1 MHIQKINNQTFT
13 SGTAVSKERG
23 GNRRANIDEF
33 IVLSDKDLKK
43 FAYHKAC
50 VQTDEKKHNNIN
62 NAIILSLPVVAA
74 VRDSLLTRGN
84 SVKVLGKQIKSG
96 PAARALT
103 GAKTLCKW
111 YGALAIATGVIA
123 GTDKLEKSSSKVRQ
137 FVKDQPFTA
146 IAAQLV
152 TALALCAGAEK
163 VLPKL
168 AQKFISGNSL
178 IKSRFNIGIE
188 ALKFDKKPIVK
199 RAAKAYTDIASK
211 IHPSLKS
218 AGITGLAFA
227 PLILGGCGILHAFN
241 HNSVRNRQ
249 AAQNYTQ
256 LKTVQAVLAQAR
268 AAELQQN

>member
-1 MHIQKINNQTFT
+1 MQVQKINNQTFT
-13 SGTAVSKERG
+13 SETAVSKEKG
-23 GNRRANIDEF
+23 GKRRANIDAA
-33 IVLSDKDLKK
+33 IALSDNDLKK

-103 GAKTLCKW
+103 GAKTLGKW

-123 GTDKLEKSSSKVRQ
+123 GADKLEKVYPKVRQ

-146 IAAQLV
+146 ILAQLV
-152 TALALCAGAEK
+152 TALALCTGAEK

-168 AQKFISGNSL
+168 AEKIAANPSSKIL
-178 IKSRFNIGIE
+178 KTIE
-188 ALKFDKKPIVK
+188 KGVANFDNNGIVK
-199 RAAKAYTDIASK
+199 RAAKAYTDISGK

-218 AGITGLAFA
+218 AGIAGLAFA
-227 PLILGGCGILHAFN
+227 PLILCGCGILHAFN

-249 AAQNYTQ
+249 AVQNYTQ
-256 LKTVQAVLAQAR
+256 LKTAQAVLAQAR